1 MREIFRAIR
10 EFVRKA
16 DMVLLALC
24 VTATV
29 FGIVVISSAT
39 NYIGNA
45 RYIRTQTLALILG
58 IIVYVLLTLIDV
70 DIIAERRELLLIFSV
85 LFIGMLK
92 IWGSE
97 RGGNKSWLDFP
108 FLPFNIQPAE
118 ICKIFYI
125 LILAK
130 VISVEENKISTPL
143 TVMKLAGITMLLA
156 GEIIL
161 VSDDLGVA
169 LCYVFIFIIMA
180 YVGGVNFMW
189 FLAGLGAVAVASPF
203 LWSRMRDDQ
212 RNRILVI
219 FDQTIDPKAQGVRYQ
234 MNRSIRALQNGGI
247 TGQGLYHG
255 SMIQS
260 NSLPEQ
266 HNDLIFSSIG
276 EELGLLGCLAVLILL
291 TAIIIR
297 IIHVG
302 IRSGNNMNRLI
313 CVGIAGMLASQTI
326 INVGVCLGIFPV
338 VGLTLPFFSYGGS
351 SIVTMFLAMG
361 IVSGI
366 HMRPAPDISAMYI
379 RPKLNE
385 HRLGSESC
393 PALFLL
399 FRQCLPRVL
408 FVFAVR
414 GGKIKPL
421 HILQRITNTTS
432 VIKQA
437 GGYHFET
444 PLSPWAKT
452 RRPDAGSFH
461 VCVNCFCSGSSR
473 RLAGWTGAQR
483 GGLFRERGA

>member
-1 MREIFRAIR
+1 MEVTQLREIFRAIR

-16 DMVLLALC
+16 DMILLALC

-39 NYIGNA
+39 NYGGSA
-45 RYIRTQTLALILG
+45 RYVRTQTLALILG
-58 IIVYVLLTLIDV
+58 IAVYVVLTLIDV

-92 IWGSE
+92 IWGVD

-130 VISVEENKISTPL
+130 VISVEENKISSPL
-143 TVMKLAGITMLLA
+143 TVFKIAGITLLLA

-169 LCYVFIFIIMA
+169 LCYIFIIMA

-189 FLAGLGAVAVASPF
+189 FLAGFGAIAVASPF
-203 LWSRMRDDQ
+203 LWSRMREDQ

-219 FDQTIDPKAQGVRYQ
+219 FDETIDPNAQGVRYQ

-255 SMIQS
+255 SMVQS
-260 NSLPEQ
+260 GSLPER
-266 HNDLIFSSIG
+266 HNDMIFSSIG
-276 EELGLLGCLAVLILL
+276 EELGLLGYLAVLILL

-302 IRSGNNMNRLI
+302 IKSGNNMNRLI

-361 IVSGI
+361 VVSGI

-379 RPKLNE
+379 RPKMN
-385 HRLGSESC
+385 
-393 PALFLL
+393 
-399 FRQCLPRVL
+399 
-408 FVFAVR
+408 
-414 GGKIKPL
+414 
-421 HILQRITNTTS
+421 
-432 VIKQA
+432 
-437 GGYHFET
+437 
-444 PLSPWAKT
+444 
-452 RRPDAGSFH
+452 
-461 VCVNCFCSGSSR
+461 
-473 RLAGWTGAQR
+473 
-483 GGLFRERGA
+483 

>member
-1 MREIFRAIR
+1 MSLNRNRISSLRSVGTLTFHMLWI
-10 EFVRKA
+10 V
-16 DMVLLALC
+16 AL
-24 VTATV
+24 
-29 FGIVVISSAT
+29 IVVISHDT
-39 NYIGNA
+39 
-45 RYIRTQTLALILG
+45 
-58 IIVYVLLTLIDV
+58 
-70 DIIAERRELLLIFSV
+70 
-85 LFIGMLK
+85 
-92 IWGSE
+92 
-97 RGGNKSWLDFP
+97 
-108 FLPFNIQPAE
+108 
-118 ICKIFYI
+118 
-125 LILAK
+125 
-130 VISVEENKISTPL
+130 
-143 TVMKLAGITMLLA
+143 
-156 GEIIL
+156 
-161 VSDDLGVA
+161 GVA
-169 LCYVFIFIIMA
+169 LIFIFLFVVMA
-180 YVGGVNFMW
+180 YVGGVNFMC

-379 RPKLNE
+379 RPKLN
-385 HRLGSESC
+385 
-393 PALFLL
+393 
-399 FRQCLPRVL
+399 
-408 FVFAVR
+408 
-414 GGKIKPL
+414 
-421 HILQRITNTTS
+421 
-432 VIKQA
+432 
-437 GGYHFET
+437 
-444 PLSPWAKT
+444 
-452 RRPDAGSFH
+452 
-461 VCVNCFCSGSSR
+461 
-473 RLAGWTGAQR
+473 
-483 GGLFRERGA
+483 

>member
-1 MREIFRAIR
+1 MRKFGAKLLE
-10 EFVRKA
+10 VLRKG

-24 VTATV
+24 VLTSV
-29 FGIVVISSAT
+29 FGIVMVAASTAYDGSSRYVI
-39 NYIGNA
+39 I
-45 RYIRTQTLALILG
+45 QTGALITGILLYLALTAFDIDILAG
-58 IIVYVLLTLIDV
+58 QRTLLFLFNTAFL
-70 DIIAERRELLLIFSV
+70 AMLLV
-85 LFIGMLK
+85 
-92 IWGSE
+92 WGVEGTS
-97 RGGNKSWLDFP
+97 GNKSWLHFP

-118 ICKIFYI
+118 VCKITYI
-125 LILAK
+125 IILAK
-130 VISVEENKISTPL
+130 TMSLNRNRISSLRSVGTLTFHMLWIVALIVVISHDT
-143 TVMKLAGITMLLA
+143 
-156 GEIIL
+156 
-161 VSDDLGVA
+161 GVA
-169 LCYVFIFIIMA
+169 LIFMFLFVVMA

-379 RPKLNE
+379 RPKLN
-385 HRLGSESC
+385 
-393 PALFLL
+393 
-399 FRQCLPRVL
+399 
-408 FVFAVR
+408 
-414 GGKIKPL
+414 
-421 HILQRITNTTS
+421 
-432 VIKQA
+432 
-437 GGYHFET
+437 
-444 PLSPWAKT
+444 
-452 RRPDAGSFH
+452 
-461 VCVNCFCSGSSR
+461 
-473 RLAGWTGAQR
+473 
-483 GGLFRERGA
+483 

>member
-130 VISVEENKISTPL
+130 VISVEENKISSPL

-189 FLAGLGAVAVASPF
+189 FLAGLGAVVLDELVCTEA
-203 LWSRMRDDQ
+203 
-212 RNRILVI
+212 RILVI

-379 RPKLNE
+379 RPKLN
-385 HRLGSESC
+385 
-393 PALFLL
+393 
-399 FRQCLPRVL
+399 
-408 FVFAVR
+408 
-414 GGKIKPL
+414 
-421 HILQRITNTTS
+421 
-432 VIKQA
+432 
-437 GGYHFET
+437 
-444 PLSPWAKT
+444 
-452 RRPDAGSFH
+452 
-461 VCVNCFCSGSSR
+461 
-473 RLAGWTGAQR
+473 
-483 GGLFRERGA
+483 

>member
-1 MREIFRAIR
+1 MEVTQLREIFRAIR

-16 DMVLLALC
+16 DMILLALC

-39 NYIGNA
+39 NYGGSA
-45 RYIRTQTLALILG
+45 RYVRTQTLALILG
-58 IIVYVLLTLIDV
+58 IAVYVVLTLIDV

-92 IWGSE
+92 IWGVD

-125 LILAK
+125 LILAN
-130 VISVEENKISTPL
+130 VITVEDNTLSTPL
-143 TVMKLAGITMLLA
+143 TVFKITGITLLLA

-169 LCYVFIFIIMA
+169 LCYIFIFIIMA

-189 FLAGLGAVAVASPF
+189 FLAGFGAIAVASPF
-203 LWSRMRDDQ
+203 LWSRMREDQ

-219 FDQTIDPKAQGVRYQ
+219 FDETIDPNAQGVRYQ

-255 SMIQS
+255 SMVQS
-260 NSLPEQ
+260 GSLPER
-266 HNDLIFSSIG
+266 HNDMIFSSIG

-302 IRSGNNMNRLI
+302 IKSGNNMNRLI

-361 IVSGI
+361 VVSGI

-379 RPKLNE
+379 RPKMN
-385 HRLGSESC
+385 
-393 PALFLL
+393 
-399 FRQCLPRVL
+399 
-408 FVFAVR
+408 
-414 GGKIKPL
+414 
-421 HILQRITNTTS
+421 
-432 VIKQA
+432 
-437 GGYHFET
+437 
-444 PLSPWAKT
+444 
-452 RRPDAGSFH
+452 
-461 VCVNCFCSGSSR
+461 
-473 RLAGWTGAQR
+473 
-483 GGLFRERGA
+483 

>member
-1 MREIFRAIR
+1 MEVTQLREIFRAIR

-16 DMVLLALC
+16 DMILLALC

-39 NYIGNA
+39 NYGGSA
-45 RYIRTQTLALILG
+45 RYVRTQTLALILG
-58 IIVYVLLTLIDV
+58 IAVYVVLTLIDV

-92 IWGSE
+92 IWGVD

-130 VISVEENKISTPL
+130 VISVEENKISSPL
-143 TVMKLAGITMLLA
+143 TVFKIAGITLLLA

-169 LCYVFIFIIMA
+169 LCYIFIFIIMA

-189 FLAGLGAVAVASPF
+189 FLAGFGAIAVASPF
-203 LWSRMRDDQ
+203 LWSRMREDQ

-219 FDQTIDPKAQGVRYQ
+219 FDETIDPNAQGVRYQ

-255 SMIQS
+255 SMVQS
-260 NSLPEQ
+260 GSLPER
-266 HNDLIFSSIG
+266 HNDMIFSSIG

-302 IRSGNNMNRLI
+302 IKSGNYMNRLI
-313 CVGIAGMLASQTI
+313 CVGIAGMLTAQVF
-326 INVGVCLGIFPV
+326 INIGVCIGLVPV
-338 VGLTLPFFSYGGS
+338 IGLTLPFFSYGGS
-351 SIVTMFLAMG
+351 SLVTMFFAMG

-366 HMRPAPDISAMYI
+366 NMRPAPDSNARYI
-379 RPKLNE
+379 RP
-385 HRLGSESC
+385 
-393 PALFLL
+393 
-399 FRQCLPRVL
+399 
-408 FVFAVR
+408 
-414 GGKIKPL
+414 
-421 HILQRITNTTS
+421 
-432 VIKQA
+432 
-437 GGYHFET
+437 
-444 PLSPWAKT
+444 PLSA
-452 RRPDAGSFH
+452 A
-461 VCVNCFCSGSSR
+461 
-473 RLAGWTGAQR
+473 
-483 GGLFRERGA
+483 

>member
-1 MREIFRAIR
+1 MEVTQLREIFRAIR

-16 DMVLLALC
+16 DMILLALC

-39 NYIGNA
+39 NYGGSA
-45 RYIRTQTLALILG
+45 RYVRTQTLALILG
-58 IIVYVLLTLIDV
+58 IAVYVVLTLIDV

-92 IWGSE
+92 IWGVD

-143 TVMKLAGITMLLA
+143 TVFKIAGITLLLA

-169 LCYVFIFIIMA
+169 LCYIFIFIIMA

-189 FLAGLGAVAVASPF
+189 FLAGFGAIAVASPF
-203 LWSRMRDDQ
+203 LWSRMREDQ

-219 FDQTIDPKAQGVRYQ
+219 FDETIDPNAQGVRYQ

-255 SMIQS
+255 SMVQS
-260 NSLPEQ
+260 GSLPER
-266 HNDLIFSSIG
+266 HNDMIFSSIG

-302 IRSGNNMNRLI
+302 IKSGNYMNRLI
-313 CVGIAGMLASQTI
+313 CVGIAGMLTAQVF
-326 INVGVCLGIFPV
+326 INIGVCIGLVPV
-338 VGLTLPFFSYGGS
+338 IGLTLPFFSYGGS
-351 SIVTMFLAMG
+351 SLVTMFFAMG

-366 HMRPAPDISAMYI
+366 NMRPAPDSNARYI
-379 RPKLNE
+379 RP
-385 HRLGSESC
+385 
-393 PALFLL
+393 
-399 FRQCLPRVL
+399 
-408 FVFAVR
+408 
-414 GGKIKPL
+414 
-421 HILQRITNTTS
+421 
-432 VIKQA
+432 
-437 GGYHFET
+437 
-444 PLSPWAKT
+444 PLSA
-452 RRPDAGSFH
+452 
-461 VCVNCFCSGSSR
+461 
-473 RLAGWTGAQR
+473 
-483 GGLFRERGA
+483 